1 MPGQFTDKNG
11 GNMAGHSDRWS
22 DANRRKNS
30 YQAGQGSRGSRNQGT
45 GLAGKANAEAGEV
58 KSTENM
64 TELEK
69 LRYVNSLGLL
79 NATQK
84 QRLADMERAE
94 KEQAVPKEEP
104 KPEAP
109 KAANPVKELSDN
121 LGKIFANKPQL
132 IQGIVKA
139 LQAVPKEELKG
150 KAQAVLDA
158 MKGNKSTEPTEVFST
173 IMRAL
178 EGKQKSLPQKTDQ
191 KPSKPSGR
199 MSEDEFRE
207 VNDYLGAK
215 FVNDII
221 NQAKQYTDLEKALY
235 IIDMAIENVDDV
247 NDSRAV
253 RMSMSS
259 AADDLTSMGL
269 TLKDEDENN
278 DIEFDEHSH
287 DDVNLESILKTFDS
301 IGKADRANAQ
311 QVKNVLAKLENR
323 LEGKDDKIQLVHD
336 AIKSALDSYAPG
348 EKSRFITA
356 MNAAFNTMKKYEAE
370 HGEKVSKDGYLV
382 RDDEEGAVDQKDAET
397 SHDDLPDTV
406 DMDGYIHRP
415 EMGEFGSDKEGF
427 EHAMAVYKALVNNP
441 DYANRFV
448 DEFDSA
454 WNNYKDKG
462 YDFPAEAAFFELGKL
477 LAKHGIDVGSKDGTD
492 TDGMEAEL
500 AKDREMNDN
509 SIHELQKLMM
519 WISDIGKK
527 AGADN
532 KSINKNIS
540 WIKSNVGK
548 NARKLQKAWTD
559 LVNGADDVD
568 IESPEAYEY
577 ALTTLDNSFKDYDN
591 GNVTHWEKDI
601 MNKYGK

>member
-1 MPGQFTDKNG
+1 MKSMERNQMPGQFTDKNG
-11 GNMAGHSDRWS
+11 GNMAGHSDKWS
-22 DANRRKNS
+22 ERNRRQNS

-178 EGKQKSLPQKTDQ
+178 EGTHKEDSKEPEQGEVSLD
-191 KPSKPSGR
+191 G
-199 MSEDEFRE
+199 
-207 VNDYLGAK
+207 
-215 FVNDII
+215 
-221 NQAKQYTDLEKALY
+221 
-235 IIDMAIENVDDV
+235 
-247 NDSRAV
+247 
-253 RMSMSS
+253 
-259 AADDLTSMGL
+259 
-269 TLKDEDENN
+269 
-278 DIEFDEHSH
+278 
-287 DDVNLESILKTFDS
+287 ILKTFDS

-311 QVKNVLAKLENR
+311 QIKNVLAKLENR
-323 LEGKDDKIQLVHD
+323 LEGKDDKVKLVSD
-336 AIKSALDSYAPG
+336 AVNSALKSYVQG
-348 EKSRFITA
+348 EKSRFVTA
-356 MNAAFNTMKKYEAE
+356 MDAAFNTMKKYEAE
-370 HGEKVSKDGYLV
+370 HGEKVTPDGYLL
-382 RDDEEGAVDQKDAET
+382 RKDEEGAVEQKDVEPEQE
-397 SHDDLPDTV
+397 DLPDTV

-415 EMGEFGSDKEGF
+415 EMEEFGSDKEGF
-427 EHAMAVYKALVNNP
+427 EHAMAVYKALVKNP

-477 LAKHGIDVGSKDGTD
+477 LAKHGIDVGSSDSE
-492 TDGMEAEL
+492 GMEEEHL
-500 AKDREMNDN
+500 EMTDK

-519 WISDIGKK
+519 WISEIGKK
-527 AGADN
+527 AGADS

-540 WIKSNVGK
+540 WIKDNVGN
-548 NARKLQKAWTD
+548 NARKLQKAWAD

-577 ALTTLDNSFKDYDN
+577 ALTTLDNSFKEYDR
-591 GNVTHWEKDI
+591 GVGKD
-601 MNKYGK
+601 KK

>member
-1 MPGQFTDKNG
+1 MPSDYNNG
-11 GNMAGHSDRWS
+11 DMKHRNGAIVQHSKRKSEYRPAGNYHSG
-22 DANRRKNS
+22 RKM
-30 YQAGQGSRGSRNQGT
+30 SRNQST
-45 GLAGKANAEAGEV
+45 GAQGVENAKPGEV
-58 KSTENM
+58 TDTSKMNQH
-64 TELEK
+64 EK
-69 LRYVNSLGLL
+69 LKYMNALGLL
-79 NATQK
+79 NAHQ
-84 QRLADMERAE
+84 
-94 KEQAVPKEEP
+94 KEQLAAMDKAQER
-104 KPEAP
+104 PEAAEAP
-109 KAANPVKELSDN
+109 AQSKATNPVKELSDK

-132 IQGIVKA
+132 IQGIVKE
-139 LQAVPKEELKG
+139 LQSVPKEELKV

-158 MKGNKSTEPTEVFST
+158 MSGNTSTEPTEVFST

-178 EGKQKSLPQKTDQ
+178 EGTQQGDVPAQ
-191 KPSKPSGR
+191 
-199 MSEDEFRE
+199 EE
-207 VNDYLGAK
+207 V
-215 FVNDII
+215 
-221 NQAKQYTDLEKALY
+221 
-235 IIDMAIENVDDV
+235 
-247 NDSRAV
+247 S
-253 RMSMSS
+253 
-259 AADDLTSMGL
+259 
-269 TLKDEDENN
+269 
-278 DIEFDEHSH
+278 
-287 DDVNLESILKTFDS
+287 LESVLKTFDS
-301 IGKADRANAQ
+301 IGKEDRANAQ

-323 LEGKDDKIQLVHD
+323 LEGKDDKIKLVSD
-336 AIKSALDSYAPG
+336 AVNDALKSYVQG
-348 EKSRFITA
+348 EKSRFVTA
-356 MNAAFNTMKKYEAE
+356 MDAAFNTMKKYEAD
-370 HGEKVSKDGYLV
+370 HGEKVTRDGYLM

-427 EHAMAVYKALVNNP
+427 EHAMAVYKALVDNP

-601 MNKYGK
+601 MSKYGK

>member
-1 MPGQFTDKNG
+1 MKSMERNQMPSNFTDKNG
-11 GNMAGHSDRWS
+11 GNMAGHSDKWS
-22 DANRRKNS
+22 ERNRRPNS

-84 QRLADMERAE
+84 QRLADMEREE
-94 KEQAVPKEEP
+94 KEKSSPAKEEP
-104 KPEAP
+104 KQEAP
-109 KAANPVKELSDN
+109 KAVNPVKELSDK

-132 IQGIVKA
+132 IQGIVKE
-139 LQAVPKEELKG
+139 LQSVPKEELKV

-158 MKGNKSTEPTEVFST
+158 MSGNTSTEPTEVFST

-178 EGKQKSLPQKTDQ
+178 EGTQQGDVPAQ
-191 KPSKPSGR
+191 
-199 MSEDEFRE
+199 EE
-207 VNDYLGAK
+207 V
-215 FVNDII
+215 
-221 NQAKQYTDLEKALY
+221 
-235 IIDMAIENVDDV
+235 
-247 NDSRAV
+247 S
-253 RMSMSS
+253 
-259 AADDLTSMGL
+259 
-269 TLKDEDENN
+269 
-278 DIEFDEHSH
+278 
-287 DDVNLESILKTFDS
+287 LESVLKTFDS
-301 IGKADRANAQ
+301 IGKEDRANAQ

-323 LEGKDDKIQLVHD
+323 LEGKDDKIKLVSD
-336 AIKSALDSYAPG
+336 AVNDALKSYVQG
-348 EKSRFITA
+348 EKSRFVTA
-356 MNAAFNTMKKYEAE
+356 MDAAFNTMKKYEAE
-370 HGEKVSKDGYLV
+370 HGEKVTRDGYLM

-427 EHAMAVYKALVNNP
+427 EHAMAVYKALVDNP

-601 MNKYGK
+601 MSKYGK

>member
-1 MPGQFTDKNG
+1 MPGEFTDKNG
-11 GNMAGHSDRWS
+11 GKMAGHSDKWS
-22 DANRRKNS
+22 DQNRRKNS

-79 NATQK
+79 NPTQK

-94 KEQAVPKEEP
+94 KEQSTPAPKEEP
-104 KPEAP
+104 KAEAP

-150 KAQAVLDA
+150 KAQSVLDA

-178 EGKQKSLPQKTDQ
+178 EGGHPVDSKEPEQGEVSLD
-191 KPSKPSGR
+191 
-199 MSEDEFRE
+199 
-207 VNDYLGAK
+207 
-215 FVNDII
+215 
-221 NQAKQYTDLEKALY
+221 
-235 IIDMAIENVDDV
+235 
-247 NDSRAV
+247 
-253 RMSMSS
+253 
-259 AADDLTSMGL
+259 
-269 TLKDEDENN
+269 
-278 DIEFDEHSH
+278 
-287 DDVNLESILKTFDS
+287 SILKTFDS
-301 IGKADRANAQ
+301 IGKEDRANAQ

-323 LEGKDDKIQLVHD
+323 LEGKDDKVKLVSD
-336 AIKSALDSYAPG
+336 AVNSVLKSYVQG
-348 EKSRFITA
+348 EKSRFVTA
-356 MNAAFNTMKKYEAE
+356 MDAAFNTMKKYEAE
-370 HGEKVSKDGYLV
+370 HGEKVTPDGYLL
-382 RDDEEGAVDQKDAET
+382 RKDEEGAVEQKDVEPEQE
-397 SHDDLPDTV
+397 DLPDTV

-415 EMGEFGSDKEGF
+415 EMEEFGSDKEGF
-427 EHAMAVYKALVNNP
+427 EHAMAVYKALVKNP

-477 LAKHGIDVGSKDGTD
+477 LAKHGIDVGSSDSTGS
-492 TDGMEAEL
+492 DGMEAEL
-500 AKDREMNDN
+500 AKDREMTDK
-509 SIHELQKLMM
+509 SIQELQKLMM
-519 WISDIGKK
+519 WVSEIGKK
-527 AGADN
+527 AGADS
-532 KSINKNIS
+532 KSINRNIS
-540 WIKSNVGK
+540 WIKKNVGN
-548 NARKLQKAWTD
+548 NARKLQKAWSD

-577 ALTTLDNSFKDYDN
+577 ALTTLDNSFKDYDG
-591 GNVTHWEKDI
+591 GNVTSWEKDI
-601 MNKYGK
+601 MSKYQK

>member
-1 MPGQFTDKNG
+1 MPGEFTDKNG
-11 GNMAGHSDRWS
+11 GKMAGHSDKWS
-22 DANRRKNS
+22 DQNRRKNS

-64 TELEK
+64 SELEK

-79 NATQK
+79 NPTQK

-94 KEQAVPKEEP
+94 KEQSTPAPKEEP
-104 KPEAP
+104 KAEAP

-150 KAQAVLDA
+150 KAQSVLDA

-178 EGKQKSLPQKTDQ
+178 EGGHQVDSKEPEQGEVSLD
-191 KPSKPSGR
+191 
-199 MSEDEFRE
+199 
-207 VNDYLGAK
+207 
-215 FVNDII
+215 
-221 NQAKQYTDLEKALY
+221 
-235 IIDMAIENVDDV
+235 
-247 NDSRAV
+247 
-253 RMSMSS
+253 
-259 AADDLTSMGL
+259 
-269 TLKDEDENN
+269 
-278 DIEFDEHSH
+278 
-287 DDVNLESILKTFDS
+287 SILKTFDS
-301 IGKADRANAQ
+301 IGKEDRANAQ

-323 LEGKDDKIQLVHD
+323 LEGKDDKVKLVSD
-336 AIKSALDSYAPG
+336 AVNSVLKSYVQG
-348 EKSRFITA
+348 EKSRFVTA
-356 MNAAFNTMKKYEAE
+356 MDAAFNTMKKYEAE
-370 HGEKVSKDGYLV
+370 HGEKVTPDGYLL
-382 RDDEEGAVDQKDAET
+382 RKDEEGAVEQKDVEPEQE
-397 SHDDLPDTV
+397 DLPDTV

-415 EMGEFGSDKEGF
+415 EMEEFGSDKEGF
-427 EHAMAVYKALVNNP
+427 EHAMAVYKALVKNP

-477 LAKHGIDVGSKDGTD
+477 LAKHGIDVGSSDSTGS
-492 TDGMEAEL
+492 DGMEAEL
-500 AKDREMNDN
+500 AKDREMTDK
-509 SIHELQKLMM
+509 SIQELQKLMM
-519 WISDIGKK
+519 WVSEIGKK
-527 AGADN
+527 AGADS
-532 KSINKNIS
+532 KSINRNIS
-540 WIKSNVGK
+540 WIKKNVGN
-548 NARKLQKAWTD
+548 NARKLQKAWSD

-577 ALTTLDNSFKDYDN
+577 ALTTLDNSFKDYDG
-591 GNVTHWEKDI
+591 GNVTSWEKDI
-601 MNKYGK
+601 MSKYQK

>member
-1 MPGQFTDKNG
+1 MERNQMPGQFTDKNG
-11 GNMAGHSDRWS
+11 GNMAGHSDKWS

-45 GLAGKANAEAGEV
+45 GLAGKANTEAGEV

-79 NATQK
+79 NPTQK

-94 KEQAVPKEEP
+94 KEQEAPQPEQP

-178 EGKQKSLPQKTDQ
+178 EGQEEATDEEA
-191 KPSKPSGR
+191 S
-199 MSEDEFRE
+199 
-207 VNDYLGAK
+207 
-215 FVNDII
+215 
-221 NQAKQYTDLEKALY
+221 
-235 IIDMAIENVDDV
+235 
-247 NDSRAV
+247 
-253 RMSMSS
+253 
-259 AADDLTSMGL
+259 
-269 TLKDEDENN
+269 
-278 DIEFDEHSH
+278 
-287 DDVNLESILKTFDS
+287 LESILHTIDS
-301 IGKADRANAQ
+301 IGKEDRANAQ

>member
-1 MPGQFTDKNG
+1 MPDNFKSKNG
-11 GNMAGHSDRWS
+11 ATISGHSEKWS
-22 DANRRKNS
+22 EKNRRPNS
-30 YQAGQGSRGSRNQGT
+30 HMAGQGSKGSRNMGT
-45 GLAGKANAEAGEV
+45 GEAGKANTVATQGTDT
-58 KSTENM
+58 SNM

-84 QRLADMERAE
+84 QRLADMEREE
-94 KEQAVPKEEP
+94 KEKSAPAKEEP
-104 KPEAP
+104 KQEAP
-109 KAANPVKELSDN
+109 KAVNPVKELSDK

-132 IQGIVKA
+132 IQGIVKE
-139 LQAVPKEELKG
+139 LQSVPKEELKV

-158 MKGNKSTEPTEVFST
+158 MSGNTSTEPTEVFST

-191 KPSKPSGR
+191 QPSKPSGR

-323 LEGKDDKIQLVHD
+323 LEGKDDKVKLVSD
-336 AIKSALDSYAPG
+336 AVNSVLKSYVQG
-348 EKSRFITA
+348 EKSRFVTA
-356 MNAAFNTMKKYEAE
+356 MDAAFNTMKKYEAE
-370 HGEKVSKDGYLV
+370 HGEKVTPDGYLK
-382 RDDEEGAVDQKDAET
+382 RADEEGAVEQKDVHSDEEI
-397 SHDDLPDTV
+397 DD
-406 DMDGYIHRP
+406 
-415 EMGEFGSDKEGF
+415 
-427 EHAMAVYKALVNNP
+427 
-441 DYANRFV
+441 
-448 DEFDSA
+448 
-454 WNNYKDKG
+454 
-462 YDFPAEAAFFELGKL
+462 
-477 LAKHGIDVGSKDGTD
+477 
-492 TDGMEAEL
+492 MEAEL
-500 AKDREMNDN
+500 SQDRQMTEKSHN
-509 SIHELQKLMM
+509 ELQKLMQ
-519 WISDIGKK
+519 WVADVGEK
-527 AGADN
+527 AGADK
-532 KSINKNIS
+532 KSINRNLS
-540 WIKSNVGK
+540 WIKDKVGN

-559 LVNGADDVD
+559 VVNGAVD
-568 IESPEAYEY
+568 IDVESGEAYDY
-577 ALTTLDNSFKDYDN
+577 ALTTLDDSFRDYEN
-591 GNVTHWEKDI
+591 GNVTPWEKDI
-601 MNKYGK
+601 MSKYGK

>member
-1 MPGQFTDKNG
+1 MPQDNGDMKHRNG
-11 GNMAGHSDRWS
+11 GLVQHSDKWADR
-22 DANRRKNS
+22 NRRKNS

-104 KPEAP
+104 KAEAP

-178 EGKQKSLPQKTDQ
+178 EGTHKEDSKEPEQGEASLD
-191 KPSKPSGR
+191 G
-199 MSEDEFRE
+199 
-207 VNDYLGAK
+207 
-215 FVNDII
+215 
-221 NQAKQYTDLEKALY
+221 
-235 IIDMAIENVDDV
+235 
-247 NDSRAV
+247 
-253 RMSMSS
+253 
-259 AADDLTSMGL
+259 
-269 TLKDEDENN
+269 
-278 DIEFDEHSH
+278 
-287 DDVNLESILKTFDS
+287 ILKTFDS

-323 LEGKDDKIQLVHD
+323 LEGKDDKVKLVSD
-336 AIKSALDSYAPG
+336 AVNSALKSYVQG
-348 EKSRFITA
+348 EKSRFVTA
-356 MNAAFNTMKKYEAE
+356 MDAAFNTMKKYEAE
-370 HGEKVSKDGYLV
+370 HGEKVTPDGYLL
-382 RDDEEGAVDQKDAET
+382 RKDEEGAVEQKDVEPEQE
-397 SHDDLPDTV
+397 DLPDTV

-415 EMGEFGSDKEGF
+415 EMEEFGSDKEGF
-427 EHAMAVYKALVNNP
+427 EHAMAVYKALVKNP

-477 LAKHGIDVGSKDGTD
+477 LAKHGIDVGSSDS
-492 TDGMEAEL
+492 DGMEEEHL
-500 AKDREMNDN
+500 EMTDK

-519 WISDIGKK
+519 WISEIGKK
-527 AGADN
+527 AGADS

-540 WIKSNVGK
+540 WIKDNVGN
-548 NARKLQKAWTD
+548 NARKLQKAWAD

-577 ALTTLDNSFKDYDN
+577 ALTTLDNSFKEYDR
-591 GNVTHWEKDI
+591 GVGKD
-601 MNKYGK
+601 KK